1 MSEQIIPQV
10 QQAEPETDDDDDEV
24 NTEAEFRVLFT
35 DAQEGKQRLLG
46 LAMASETAGDA
57 ISAKIYREIAGTVMT
72 LFADLTAASGG
83 AIVNVEDD
91 LDYLRRNTD
100 GRTTSAL
107 LETDANQFLALF
119 DQYLRLLDG
128 LTSLVP
134 PGSDG
139 DAQRD
144 IFATIRRMT
153 VNMVEFT
160 KSLIVTGEDE
170 EEDEEED
177 ETPDGQD
184 ERDE

>member
-1 MSEQIIPQV
+1 
-10 QQAEPETDDDDDEV
+10 
-24 NTEAEFRVLFT
+24 
-35 DAQEGKQRLLG
+35 
-46 LAMASETAGDA
+46 
-57 ISAKIYREIAGTVMT
+57 MT

-177 ETPDGQD
+177 ETPDGED